1 MSATQVH
8 TLDQQ
13 QAQVTSPQDDDHITS
28 YESASNTNAVTQPEP
43 QPQSL
48 PASTTTTTSTTAA
61 TIAPNQPKPQTDL
74 VGTTCMELA
83 LEGERLCQTGDL
95 KSGVKFFEEAIRVGT
110 TDDRT
115 LSAIYSQLGN
125 AYFYLEDYQ
134 RALEYHKQ
142 DVTLVH
148 SIGDEAAEAKA
159 CGNLG
164 NTFKML
170 GKFDEA
176 AVYCRR
182 YLEISRKLG
191 DEIGEGRA
199 LYNLGNV
206 YHMQG
211 KRMIGTSE
219 QDSGELPNDIKSSL
233 QRAIEYYEANLKVVS
248 KLNDHVAMGRAYG
261 NLGNTHYLLGN
272 FQLAVESHKKR
283 LELARQTN
291 DKSAERRAHLNL
303 GNANVF
309 LGNFSE
315 AIKNYSSTLE
325 LAKELNDKHTEA
337 HSCYSLANTY
347 TFLRDYKSA
356 IQYHLKYLDLIRELD
371 DKLGEGR
378 ACWSL
383 VNIYQ
388 MVNDPESALVYAK
401 KHYEIAQLLGDET
414 GLTSARA
421 NIEELEDTIAQKQ
434 AILRSSTINIT
445 DGNPIGSGSS
455 GVSSGRVD
463 TTTTIPNTTTT
474 NSSVSFKRHGGAQE
488 RNSTRLSPD
497 KRQEQEQRRFK
508 KQLNNNLAGDI
519 DGLAAVRRRG
529 KGGGIVRSPSSER
542 LLDMIAHFQSGRID
556 DQRCEIIRRPIAG
569 GGGESSDV
577 VAGGASKIRPGTT
590 GSEDKENSSKGSS
603 TNSINNAISSA
614 PRTSQPSIT
623 NPINAVSAAASAIK
637 ATYRKASLAAYP
649 TTSHAPLRT
658 QRRPTVSVEHQDQL
672 FDLIAT
678 SQGQRMDEQRAS
690 LPALTLANG
699 LTKSSTNNSHAL
711 SRGQTIDHATTKPA
725 VQQKPDTIYEDG
737 SRRAK
742 ERSHSVAPSQIN
754 LKSTNPN
761 TSTTTTINASG
772 KNDEAQQSS
781 RAKPNRL
788 SRHFQTVD
796 SPDGPIVQ
804 DEKFLDSLMRYQSTR
819 FDDQRSEFPKQR
831 DNNTN
836 KQSEK
841 DNFFNLIVKFQSDR
855 IDDQRSAP
863 PITRNKNV

>member
-1 MSATQVH
+1 LNAAAAATAYEKLSDTHQPHLSITVHRFNRRRIVNMSSTQFSRPLADQPQAPRTQDGAPKDEPAASAEH
-8 TLDQQ
+8 PQSQPNQQ
-13 QAQVTSPQDDDHITS
+13 QQPAT
-28 YESASNTNAVTQPEP
+28 AS
-43 QPQSL
+43 S
-48 PASTTTTTSTTAA
+48 
-61 TIAPNQPKPQTDL
+61 TIAHHQKTQNDI

-95 KSGVKFFEEAIRVGT
+95 KNGVKFFEEAIRVGT

-134 RALEYHKQ
+134 KALEYHKQ

-164 NTFKML
+164 NTFKMV

-191 DEIGEGRA
+191 DEVGEGRA

-219 QDSGELPNDIKSSL
+219 QDPGQLPNDIKSSL

-248 KLNDHVAMGRAYG
+248 KLNDQVAMGRAYG

-272 FQLAVESHKKR
+272 FQAAVDSHKRR
-283 LELARQTN
+283 LELAKQTN

-325 LAKELNDKHTEA
+325 LARELNDKHTEA

-388 MVNDPESALVYAK
+388 MVNDPESALIYAK
-401 KHYEIAQLLGDET
+401 KHFEIAQLLGDET

-421 NIEELEDTIAQKQ
+421 NIEELEVTIAQKQ
-434 AILRSSTINIT
+434 AIQKSSSTMGP
-445 DGNPIGSGSS
+445 DGGGSS
-455 GVSSGRVD
+455 SGAGENLRLD
-463 TTTTIPNTTTT
+463 P
-474 NSSVSFKRHGGAQE
+474 SKRHGGDCG
-488 RNSTRLSPD
+488 SSIRLSPD

-529 KGGGIVRSPSSER
+529 KGGMVRSSSSER
-542 LLDMIAHFQSGRID
+542 LFDMIAHFQSGRID
-556 DQRCEIIRRPIAG
+556 DQRCEIFRRPIAG
-569 GGGESSDV
+569 NSSD
-577 VAGGASKIRPGTT
+577 ASSMPTNTT
-590 GSEDKENSSKGSS
+590 KAADSNLEDKENSSKGSS
-603 TNSINNAISSA
+603 TSSINNVSSA
-614 PRTSQPSIT
+614 PRSSQPSIT
-623 NPINAVSAAASAIK
+623 NPINAMSAAAASVIK

-649 TTSHAPLRT
+649 TSTHAPFRT

-678 SQGQRMDEQRAS
+678 SQRQRMDEQRAS

-699 LTKSSTNNSHAL
+699 VTKKPANPHAL
-711 SRGQTIDHATTKPA
+711 NRGQTVDHANSMGTA
-725 VQQKPDTIYEDG
+725 GQKPDVILEDG
-737 SRRAK
+737 SRRGK

-754 LKSTNPN
+754 LKASIPTTSN
-761 TSTTTTINASG
+761 TAS
-772 KNDEAQQSS
+772 KNEEAQPPS
-781 RAKPNRL
+781 RPRLHKL

-796 SPDGPIVQ
+796 SPDGPKVH

-819 FDDQRSEFPKQR
+819 FDDQRSEFPKKR
-831 DNNTN
+831 DNTN

-863 PITRNKNV
+863 PNKNVLM